1 MLYYV
6 VNKIILSNDE
16 IRERPQTIEE
26 LDGIKPLN
34 SLTKISEWMNEW
46 TKELIF
52 LLNYM
57 IQFYYLFAL
66 MAVPSRKL

>member
-57 IQFYYLFAL
+57 IQFYYLFPL